1 MKYVTIDIAAPPQF
15 EILLENHITN
25 MQHYFDVFFNTYH
38 KVMNQMLVENDKSTP
53 LTIPLVNGKD
63 CVGHSDQQNN
73 NSKIYNK
80 FIQGMFEQAHKR
92 LDLHYNNNLPENCKK
107 CDIYMFSN
115 TENDNVSIVLTYKSK
130 PVIMQI
136 SFNRQDCLTI
146 SYRLNNTN
154 KKMRIMLKINK
165 ENEILSTE
173 IQNDGTENTT
183 TGFISFNHTQLDYLI
198 TLLYYSANDEDIDN
212 FEYYINNIINNK
224 NEELLDYFKVKAMV
238 YI

>member
-1 MKYVTIDIAAPPQF
+1 MKYVTIDIATPPAF

-38 KVMNQMLVENDKSTP
+38 KVMNQMLIANDKSTP

-63 CVGHSDQQNN
+63 HTTHSDEQNK

-80 FIQGMFEQAHKR
+80 FVQGMFEQAHKR
-92 LDLHYNNNLPENCKK
+92 LGLQYENNLPEQFKK
-107 CDIYMFSN
+107 AEIHLF
-115 TENDNVSIVLTYKSK
+115 NDVNSTIVIVYKSK
-130 PVIMQI
+130 VVIMQI
-136 SFNRQDCLTI
+136 SFNNQDFLTI
-146 SYRLNNTN
+146 RYGSKNQN
-154 KKMRIMLKINK
+154 KKMRIMLNINK

-173 IQNDGTENTT
+173 IQNDGDDNTT

-212 FEYYINNIINNK
+212 IEYYINNITNNK
-224 NEELLDYFKVKAMV
+224 NEELLDYFKVKDMV